1 IFGFAVR
8 SLLFH
13 SVALYQAGLVQDVP
27 VNDRKRPVNTG
38 CTLTTLDNTAEAL
51 FSRILRPTTEH
62 SSAHPWPGRH
72 QSAEGFRCSDQAGG
86 KGVKICALARNQ
98 NAQKAASKRST
109 KLRRCWGFRGLRP
122 TRQHGAKRF
131 LRSELGV
138 AYLCRRI
145 CWKKCCPAKVR

>member
-1 IFGFAVR
+1 NHIFGFAVR

-38 CTLTTLDNTAEAL
+38 CTLTTLDNT
-51 FSRILRPTTEH
+51 H
-62 SSAHPWPGRH
+62 SSAHPWRGRH

-131 LRSELGV
+131 LRSEL
-138 AYLCRRI
+138 
-145 CWKKCCPAKVR
+145 